1 MLLLGEPSNYLG
13 RRMSSARETLE
24 SMYLYTHSQ
33 LGADLITA
41 TEDAKDVVDFE
52 IKLAQVSVR

>member
-1 MLLLGEPSNYLG
+1 
-13 RRMSSARETLE
+13 
-24 SMYLYTHSQ
+24 MYLYTHSQ